1 MWAALALGVWDCSV
15 FSCLFTN
22 QKGKLYISSSSK
34 SDCRAEIKIR
44 RGKSSEKCLLFQF
57 SPSCWLLTGKQLL
70 LCFPFLLGG
79 SCPARVLGL
88 EHRGPNGTEHVP
100 RPHRLP
106 WASTHRD
113 LHSQVGPGAASRL
126 FFFFCSVTEFITVT
140 DKLMNKLIIN
150 VNENLIH
157 LLFKRCNNF
166 DSSVCRALCR
176 CTVKAECGKLKI
188 ERDKTKLTTWEAAYK
203 YLQCLL

>member
-1 MWAALALGVWDCSV
+1 MLGQDCTWTSTVSALLSALLLVACLWRQGAGERFLVVQPQLSMRLHPSYVSSPVWVRALCLGSMRLLR

-79 SCPARVLGL
+79 SCPARVMGL
-88 EHRGPNGTEHVP
+88 EHREPNGTEHVP

-113 LHSQVGPGAASRL
+113 VHSQVWPGAASRL
-126 FFFFCSVTEFITVT
+126 FFFSAQSW
-140 DKLMNKLIIN
+140 
-150 VNENLIH
+150 NL
-157 LLFKRCNNF
+157 
-166 DSSVCRALCR
+166 S
-176 CTVKAECGKLKI
+176 
-188 ERDKTKLTTWEAAYK
+188 
-203 YLQCLL
+203 Q

>member
-1 MWAALALGVWDCSV
+1 MLGQDRTWTSTVSALLSALLLVACLWRQGAGERFLVVQPQLSMRLHPSYV
-15 FSCLFTN
+15 SSPGLGSMRLLRFSCLFTN

-88 EHRGPNGTEHVP
+88 EHREPNGTERVP

-106 WASTHRD
+106 WASTHRNV
-113 LHSQVGPGAASRL
+113 HSQVGPGAASRL
-126 FFFFCSVTEFITVT
+126 FFSAQSR
-140 DKLMNKLIIN
+140 
-150 VNENLIH
+150 NL
-157 LLFKRCNNF
+157 
-166 DSSVCRALCR
+166 S
-176 CTVKAECGKLKI
+176 
-188 ERDKTKLTTWEAAYK
+188 
-203 YLQCLL
+203 Q